1 MVTLVFP
8 LSHCTL
14 FTFFAAKNL
23 MVDLSS
29 FKVMFFF
36 DLLFSLTVI
45 FFLCLP
51 AFFNA
56 FLTAFLTERL
66 TFEVFLLPVTFT
78 STTMFVF
85 FFKPFFCCIE
95 VALGAIVGVTVGAS
109 LGVIVGVAVGTALG
123 VTVGVAVGVTVGSTL
138 GVSVGVTLGVI
149 VGVTVG
155 VALGVIAGVTV
166 GVALGVIAGVIV
178 GVASG

>member
-29 FKVMFFF
+29 FKVVFFF

-78 STTMFVF
+78 TTTIFFVF
-85 FFKPFFCCIE
+85 FKSFFCCI
-95 VALGAIVGVTVGAS
+95 
-109 LGVIVGVAVGTALG
+109 
-123 VTVGVAVGVTVGSTL
+123 
-138 GVSVGVTLGVI
+138 
-149 VGVTVG
+149 G
-155 VALGVIAGVTV
+155 VALGVICWRRCWHRTRRNCWCHRWRFLRLIGLYLIVSVSASVTFN
-166 GVALGVIAGVIV
+166 
-178 GVASG
+178 SS

>member
-29 FKVMFFF
+29 FKVVFFF

-78 STTMFVF
+78 TTTIFVV
-85 FFKPFFCCIE
+85 FFKPFFCFIG

-109 LGVIVGVAVGTALG
+109 LGVIVGGAVGTASGVTVGVAVGTALG
-123 VTVGVAVGVTVGSTL
+123 VTVPPADRTL
-138 GVSVGVTLGVI
+138 PDSNM
-149 VGVTVG
+149 
-155 VALGVIAGVTV
+155 
-166 GVALGVIAGVIV
+166 
-178 GVASG
+178 